1 MLKYLSVDTVV
12 VTIGSY
18 PLSWIELVG
27 TALYFLSVWLIARK
41 NMLTWPVGIVSVILY
56 GILFYQIRLY
66 SDTIEQVYYLGVS
79 VYGWIAWKKSQ
90 SHEPTVRSSFSRPG
104 PAALWAAATLAAAFG
119 AGQAVSRLHRWLPT
133 LFPVAASFPF
143 LDALTTVMSFVAM
156 FLMTRRRTESWI
168 YWIVVD
174 VIGIGLYWVKEVR
187 FISLQYVVLLGMA
200 IYGFVH
206 WLRAERIRGA
216 AHRAAA
222 PAPVRPERR
231 TTVREVTP

>member
-1 MLKYLSVDTVV
+1 MEARMLKYLSVDTVLLM
-12 VTIGSY
+12 IGSY

-27 TALYFLSVWLIARK
+27 TVLYFLSVWLIARR
-41 NMLTWPVGIVSVILY
+41 NMLTWPVGIASVILY
-56 GILFYQIRLY
+56 GILFYQIQLY

-79 VYGWIAWKKSQ
+79 IYGWIAWRRSRADA
-90 SHEPTVRSSFSRPG
+90 PTIRSGFSPVG
-104 PAALWAAATLAAAFG
+104 PALLWATATLVLAFG
-119 AGQAVSRLHRWLPT
+119 AGQVVARFHLWLPV

-187 FISLQYVVLLGMA
+187 FISIQYVVLLGMA
-200 IYGFVH
+200 VYGLVH
-206 WLRAERIRGA
+206 WIRAERQSPP
-216 AHRAAA
+216 AAA
-222 PAPVRPERR
+222 ASAARR
-231 TTVREVTP
+231 GDGGGGTA

>member
-66 SDTIEQVYYLGVS
+66 SDTIEQVYYLGIS

-90 SHEPTVRSSFSRPG
+90 NDEPTVRSSFSRPG
-104 PAALWAAATLAAAFG
+104 AAALGAAATLAAAFVV
-119 AGQAVSRLHRWLPT
+119 GQAVSRLHLWLPV

-143 LDALTTVMSFVAM
+143 LDAFTTVMSFVAM

-168 YWIVVD
+168 YWILVD

-206 WLRAERIRGA
+206 WLRAERIAAGA
-216 AHRAAA
+216 GAA
-222 PAPVRPERR
+222 PARSDGTEDNHA
-231 TTVREVTP
+231 